1 MSAIGVQPLPDALV
15 FFLVAT
21 ERLEPPEPVNK
32 TLQLL
37 RDICRVVQD
46 DESTGRNRRK
56 PRDILNRR
64 IGQARRRNAERFL
77 ELALWADSVEVG
89 SACYWTGDYWQCLQ
103 AFTQIYLG
111 ASAHSAF
118 GMNEGGNPCN
128 PGFTRIDDAVFRA
141 EMLIQQG
148 IPVMKALERG
158 CELSQLGLARWRE
171 AEKHR
176 SCIRA
181 GGPSGLVL
189 IDPFSTI
196 NNNDSDDDHAEK

>member
-46 DESTGRNRRK
+46 EESTGRNRRK

-77 ELALWADSVEVG
+77 GSV
-89 SACYWTGDYWQCLQ
+89 D
-103 AFTQIYLG
+103 I
-111 ASAHSAF
+111 
-118 GMNEGGNPCN
+118 
-128 PGFTRIDDAVFRA
+128 
-141 EMLIQQG
+141 
-148 IPVMKALERG
+148 
-158 CELSQLGLARWRE
+158 
-171 AEKHR
+171 
-176 SCIRA
+176 
-181 GGPSGLVL
+181 
-189 IDPFSTI
+189 
-196 NNNDSDDDHAEK
+196 